1 MADLHTDRKRRRSSS
16 SMSYTSISSDERRP
30 GYRHLEGRRM
40 SRISPSESTFDQRNS
55 SSTLRTPPSSFH
67 REAQTKA
74 VKDAERDKR
83 RKYGSRSPA
92 DRGRH
97 RKTDSPRRWKR
108 GSTPMRDRGET
119 TRLRRSETPEL
130 PSEPSRHRQESPNG
144 YHGPF
149 EGQGRHSRSH
159 RNHLHESAAKSVSSQ
174 DAHRQRH
181 RSLSPFSK
189 RLAMTQAMNSR

>member
-30 GYRHLEGRRM
+30 GYRPSEDRRR
-40 SRISPSESTFDQRNS
+40 SRISPLENTLDWRNATP
-55 SSTLRTPPSSFH
+55 TLRTPPSSPH
-67 REAQTKA
+67 RETQKKT

-83 RKYGSRSPA
+83 RKYASRSPA

-108 GSTPMRDRGET
+108 SSTPMRDRGET
-119 TRLRRSETPEL
+119 IRLRRSRTPEL
-130 PSEPSRHRQESPNG
+130 PSESSRYRQDSPNG
-144 YHGPF
+144 HHGPP
-149 EGQGRHSRSH
+149 EGYGRHSRPP
-159 RNHLHESAAKSVSSQ
+159 RNHLHESAVKSVSSQ
-174 DAHRQRH
+174 DAHRQRN